1 MVHHLPAVGD
11 FRILVNR
18 SYFKPYRNILI
29 KYEGGCRV
37 LSDNRGFVSQQL
49 MWIAISLGISLAISF
64 IVPFPYSLPIIIGV
78 FILLSFYMR
87 KRAMRKMGM
96 SGTSLFGGSS
106 SSVNYYCMSCG
117 TKHNQAACPR
127 CGSKMKRV
135 GS

>member
-1 MVHHLPAVGD
+1 MFFGGPVTEA
-11 FRILVNR
+11 IL
-18 SYFKPYRNILI
+18 SHTAIYYRN
-29 KYEGGCRV
+29 EGGCEV
-37 LSDNRGFVSQQL
+37 LSDNRGFISQQL
-49 MWIAISLGISLAISF
+49 MWIGISIGISVAISF
-64 IVPFPYSLPIIIGV
+64 IVPFPFSLPIIIGV

-96 SGTSLFGGSS
+96 SGASLFGGNSS
-106 SSVNYYCMSCG
+106 SLSYYCMSCG

>member
-1 MVHHLPAVGD
+1 
-11 FRILVNR
+11 
-18 SYFKPYRNILI
+18 
-29 KYEGGCRV
+29 
-37 LSDNRGFVSQQL
+37 

-87 KRAMRKMGM
+87 KRAM